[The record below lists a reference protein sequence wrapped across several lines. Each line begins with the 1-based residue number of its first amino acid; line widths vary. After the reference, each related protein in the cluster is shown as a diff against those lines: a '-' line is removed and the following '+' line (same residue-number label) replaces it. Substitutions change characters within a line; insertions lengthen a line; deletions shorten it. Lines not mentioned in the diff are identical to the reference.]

1 MFGDNVIIRT
11 FLPPYDPSD
20 WHKKKLLVK
29 MKEGKLRI
37 KIFTVYLSASCPYL
51 DAAVVYMTRSYG
63 EKN

>member
-37 KIFTVYLSASCPYL
+37 KIFTVYLSASCQHL